1 MTLKTREYI
10 VQLIVRQVQGILDDE
25 GQRELL
31 EWRESSPENE
41 VLFQRMT
48 SRVHFEE
55 SLKVC
60 EMTNEEMEN
69 EWKLIRGKTIGS
81 YRLVLKRLLPYAAI
95 LVVALLVGGI
105 WVLGERDSLLPDDS
119 LVAKAHRV
127 KKIEPQAIL
136 VMGDGTTINL
146 KDSVSLAALVSM
158 KMALS
163 ADEDVL
169 TYTKGS
175 VDTVIEYHTMKIP
188 RGGEYVLVLSD
199 GTTVYLNA
207 ESELMYPVKFRGN
220 DRRVFLKGEAYF
232 DVTKDRS
239 HPFVVKTISS
249 EISVLGTSFNVNARE
264 NSCVT
269 TLVEG
274 CVRMRHGM
282 LDSVELHAGQQALL
296 TGVGKIRVQEV
307 DTRYY
312 TSWMDNMFAFREAPL
327 REIAEVLEN
336 WYGCECRFE
345 NPALENIPY
354 TTMVERYSDVDSVLQ
369 ILAGTGDFHY
379 TRIGDLIIIKEK

>member
-1 MTLKTREYI
+1 MIEQNEIDEKLLAYLLDE
-10 VQLIVRQVQGILDDE
+10 LDDVE
-25 GQRELL
+25 REEVKAWL
-31 EWRESSPENE
+31 EECECNKEYFRE
-41 VLFQRMT
+41 FQR
-48 SRVHFEE
+48 VHLEFQWGVYAREVKSDFNVLRKKLRKHS
-55 SLKVC
+55 SLQV
-60 EMTNEEMEN
+60 
-69 EWKLIRGKTIGS
+69 WYGVAAAVVI
-81 YRLVLKRLLPYAAI
+81 LLS
-95 LVVALLVGGI
+95 VGGMLL
-105 WVLGERDSLLPDDS
+105 WNSGEIEEKPVQ
-119 LVAKAHRV
+119 VAKKV
-127 KKIEPQAIL
+127 TIQPGKSQAIL
-136 VMGDGTTINL
+136 VLSSGEEVAMGNVSRQLEEKDGTSVVVSETGRISYQSAEGKGGIT
-146 KDSVSLAALVSM
+146 KDTARVMNRLV
-158 KMALS
+158 
-163 ADEDVL
+163 
-169 TYTKGS
+169 
-175 VDTVIEYHTMKIP
+175 IP
-188 RGGEYVLVLSD
+188 RGGEFNLTLSD
-199 GTTVYLNA
+199 GTHVWLNA
-207 ESELMYPVKFRGN
+207 ETELRYPVQFNGKE
-220 DRRVFLKGEAYF
+220 RVVYLKGEAYF